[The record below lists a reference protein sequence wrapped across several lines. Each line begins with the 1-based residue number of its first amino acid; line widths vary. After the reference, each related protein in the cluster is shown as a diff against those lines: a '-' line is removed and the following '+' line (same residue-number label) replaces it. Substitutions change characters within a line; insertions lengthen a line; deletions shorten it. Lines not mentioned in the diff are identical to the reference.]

1 MDAMENTS
9 EFQALQDKK
18 YIDMTQT
25 PIPRL
30 VWRLAAP
37 TIVAMLITTLY
48 NMADTYFVSQIG
60 TSASAAVG
68 VIFSLMSIIQA
79 IGFTFG
85 IGSSV
90 RVSCLLG
97 EKRRQ
102 EASESVATAF
112 FISLAVGV
120 LLALVGLSNLDALVK
135 LLGATESV
143 APYARDYARYI
154 LIGAPYMAAN
164 FVLNTSLRG
173 QGNAF
178 LGMVAIMSGGI
189 LNIILDPIFIFSLD
203 LGVSGAAIATIISQ
217 LVSFVLLLYF
227 NINGRGTLP
236 FKIRNVRFSLD
247 LLRQLVSGGFPSL
260 CRQGLASIA
269 MIFMI
274 RCCKPFGDSAI
285 AAISIVTR
293 LMMFVV
299 SAMIGFGQGF
309 QPVCGFNYG
318 AKRYDRV
325 HQSFWYCLKVS
336 LVLLVVTGGI
346 MFVLAPQAISAF
358 RRDDLEVIAIGT
370 MALRLQCLVLPLQSY
385 FVMCNMYLQST
396 GQSGP
401 ASLLASARQG
411 IFYLPGTLLWPPLF
425 GILGVQLIQPI
436 SDICCFIL
444 ALVVSR
450 RFLKDLDERLALQK
464 KEASM

>member
-1 MDAMENTS
+1 MDTEAS
-9 EFQALQDKK
+9 FQAQQDQK
-18 YIDMTQT
+18 YIVMTQT

-30 VWRLAAP
+30 VGRLALP
-37 TIVAMLITTLY
+37 TICAMLITAIY

-68 VIFSLMSIIQA
+68 VIFSLMGVIQSV
-79 IGFTFG
+79 GFTFG

-90 RVSCLLG
+90 LVSRLLG

-102 EASESVATAF
+102 EACESVATAF
-112 FISLAVGV
+112 FTSLAFGAV
-120 LLALVGLSNLDALVK
+120 LAVVGLLFLDELVV
-135 LLGATESV
+135 LLGATDSI

-178 LGMVAIMSGGI
+178 YGMIGIMSGGI
-189 LNIILDPIFIFSLD
+189 LNIALDPIMIFG
-203 LGVSGAAIATIISQ
+203 LGMGISGAALATIISQ
-217 LVSFVLLLYF
+217 FVSFLILLYF
-227 NINGRGTLP
+227 NLGKYGALP
-236 FKIRNVRFSLD
+236 LKARNVRLSFKLFVSI
-247 LLRQLVSGGFPSL
+247 VSGGTPSL
-260 CRQGLASIA
+260 FRQGLASTA
-269 MIFMI
+269 MVFMM
-274 RCCKPFGDSAI
+274 RSCKPFGDPAI
-285 AAISIVTR
+285 AAISIVLR

-318 AKRYDRV
+318 AKRFDRV
-325 HQSFWYCLKVS
+325 KEAFWFCVKIS
-336 LVLLVVTGGI
+336 LLILVTAGTV
-346 MFVLAPQAISAF
+346 MFLLAPQAIAAF

-370 MALRLQCLVLPLQSY
+370 TALRLQCLALPMQS
-385 FVMCNMYLQST
+385 FFIMCNMYLQCT

-401 ASLLASARQG
+401 ATLLASARQG
-411 IFYLPGTLLWPPLF
+411 IFFLPGTLLWPALF
-425 GILGVQLIQPI
+425 GLLGVQLVQPI

-444 ALVVSR
+444 AIYLSR
-450 RFLKDLDERLALQK
+450 RFLRDLNERLSEQLRVEGQ
-464 KEASM
+464 S